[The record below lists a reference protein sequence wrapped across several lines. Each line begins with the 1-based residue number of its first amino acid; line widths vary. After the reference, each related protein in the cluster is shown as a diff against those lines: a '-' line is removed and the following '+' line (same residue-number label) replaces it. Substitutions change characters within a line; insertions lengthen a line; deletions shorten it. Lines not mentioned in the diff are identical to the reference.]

1 MKCKHRFGAR
11 EGVREPAFAEAVAT
25 RLNRVRKGLRVR
37 RELKRRGQYQGER
50 RREYRRSRKQA
61 TVQDYKG
68 DDWERFS

>member
-50 RREYRRSRKQA
+50 RRRIQEEQEA

-68 DDWERFS
+68 D